1 MTLNTVVAF
10 EARDVPCRRSLNG
23 VSVVNALVIAYPR
36 ATMARSNGAGI
47 SITRVVPLA
56 PSSSVPG
63 SVSVSEPSASGV
75 SVNQANPPDN
85 GLLSDARVILRNTFG
100 FSVFRPLQG
109 DIIGEILGGQDV
121 FVLMP
126 TGGGKSLCY
135 QIPALAMDG
144 MTVVVSPLIALMKD
158 QVDALQALG
167 VAATFI
173 NSSLGPTEIRR
184 RQQAVVRGEVKLLYV
199 APERFAAQRFLELL
213 KQVNVAMFAIDEA
226 HCISEWGHDFRPDYR
241 ELTKLR
247 TQFPTAVIS
256 AFTATATD
264 KVQNDIREQLGLG
277 SAASFRASFNRPN
290 LFYEVRNKT
299 GAFDQLTAYL
309 RSRGDVSGIVY
320 CGSRVTTENVSQR
333 LREKGY
339 SAAAYHAGL
348 ESTERQ
354 AIQEAFVRDDVRIIV
369 ATVAF
374 GMGIDKPDVRF
385 VIHYDLPKNLEGYY
399 QESGRAGRDGDP
411 SDCILFYSYADV
423 ARQQR
428 FVDQKPTAALRSAA
442 IEQLRQMSGWAE
454 ARTCRR
460 VELLA
465 YFGEAFSGQDAPC
478 CDNCRNPAELIDFT
492 IAAQMF
498 LSCVKRTGERFG
510 SAYVI
515 DVLRGA
521 RSERIL
527 RFGHNRLS
535 TYGIGREQAKHEW
548 QYLARELVKHG
559 YAVQDAEQF
568 NRIRITSL
576 GYSVL
581 FKGATVMLPS
591 APEQRRRSTYRN
603 GDHVEIEHPDLF
615 DLLRKLRKKV
625 ADDRGVPPYVVFPDA
640 TLRAMASRLPRDRT
654 SLRAIAGVGET
665 KLADFGATFLS
676 AISGYVARTG
686 AMPALTP
693 GPPAP
698 SSLRPRPSG
707 PSASAR
713 HSLALFREGLSPAEI
728 AEERDRSLTTI
739 EEHLVEAVEAGES
752 LDIHRLVSAVAFDR
766 ISAAISRVGDES
778 LRALMDELGSGYSY
792 TELKLTRAAL
802 RATTRQE

>member
-1 MTLNTVVAF
+1 
-10 EARDVPCRRSLNG
+10 
-23 VSVVNALVIAYPR
+23 
-36 ATMARSNGAGI
+36 MARSNGAGI

-299 GAFDQLTAYL
+299 GAFDQLTTYL
-309 RSRGDVSGIVY
+309 RAREDVSGIVY

-423 ARQQR
+423 ARQQH
-428 FVDQKPTAALRSAA
+428 FIDQRPTAELRSAA
-442 IEQLRQMSGWAE
+442 TEQLRQMSSWAE

-460 VELLA
+460 IGLLA
-465 YFGEAFSGQDAPC
+465 YFGEAFSGQGHPC
-478 CDNCRNPAELIDFT
+478 CDNCRNPAELIDYT
-492 IAAQMF
+492 VPAQMF

-521 RSERIL
+521 RTERIL
-527 RFGHNRLS
+527 RFGHDRLS
-535 TYGIGREQAKHEW
+535 TYGIGRDRAKHEW
-548 QYLARELVKHG
+548 QYLARELVKHD
-559 YAVQDAEQF
+559 YAIQDDEQF
-568 NRIRITSL
+568 NCIRITSL

-581 FKGATVMLPS
+581 FKGATVVLPM
-591 APEQRRRSTYRN
+591 APEQRRTSTSRS
-603 GDHVEIEHPDLF
+603 GDRVDIGHPDLF
-615 DLLRKLRKKV
+615 DLLRRLRKQL

-640 TLRAMASRLPRDRT
+640 TLREMASRLPCDRT
-654 SLRAIAGVGET
+654 SLRAITGVGEK
-665 KLADFGATFLS
+665 KLADFGAAFLS
-676 AISGYVARTG
+676 EISAYVARTG

-693 GPPAP
+693 SPSAS

-707 PSASAR
+707 PGASAR
-713 HSLALFREGLSPAEI
+713 HSLALFREGLSPVEI
-728 AEERDRSLTTI
+728 AEERDLSITTI
-739 EEHLVEAVEAGES
+739 EEHLVEAVEAGED
-752 LDIHRLVSAVAFDR
+752 LDIHRLVSAVTYDR
-766 ISAAISRVGDES
+766 IAAVISRVGDES
-778 LRALMDELGSGYSY
+778 LRALMNELGSGYSY
-792 TELKLTRAAL
+792 TELKLTRASL
-802 RATTRQE
+802 RATRSQGCN